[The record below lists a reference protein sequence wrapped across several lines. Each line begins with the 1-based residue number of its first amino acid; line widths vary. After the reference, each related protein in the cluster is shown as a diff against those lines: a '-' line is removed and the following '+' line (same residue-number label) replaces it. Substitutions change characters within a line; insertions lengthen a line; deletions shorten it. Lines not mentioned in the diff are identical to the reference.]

1 MKMRRTQGAKR
12 STDRRE
18 YCSSELS
25 WKRLADTSSFSLPSG
40 SASFLDSVGETGL
53 GGTATMR
60 VKGSST
66 SSLLMTLSAC
76 RMSAARRSATVRL
89 RSAAAGAASPAT
101 SPAAP
106 SSAGA
111 GSTASAWSG
120 RSISISAPAW
130 FLSLACFEAG
140 SASAPACSATS
151 KSTTSSPSP
160 ASTCRSALSA
170 SAATSAAAAP
180 APCSSS
186 CPSSATAATATTSAW
201 LLCNVCSAGCSTWAL
216 HIVPARRPVCCCWCW
231 CGPSTLR
238 IPWICFCLA
247 TFAIVVFTLFFVVV
261 VVIFFVHQGPVG
273 VGRKIFLLC
282 IQAAHST
289 HIVIR
294 VIQFIL
300 IENTVANLIQIR
312 LGSKRV
318 HRCLPSS
325 SLLAVAKQGHFRS
338 HTIGQR
344 GHFIGPGVLSS
355 RSRPPRIIV
364 IIRL

>member
-231 CGPSTLR
+231 CCRWGYWWCCNSMGCAAKGTAFALKGKALPGWYGPAL
-238 IPWICFCLA
+238 
-247 TFAIVVFTLFFVVV
+247 
-261 VVIFFVHQGPVG
+261 
-273 VGRKIFLLC
+273 
-282 IQAAHST
+282 
-289 HIVIR
+289 
-294 VIQFIL
+294 
-300 IENTVANLIQIR
+300 
-312 LGSKRV
+312 LGSEPGRELV
-318 HRCLPSS
+318 GMNSS
-325 SLLAVAKQGHFRS
+325 ASGLRAWEDEDVVAVRGGAPFAPASAAGLLSGLVVALSACSGACDGCGWGGDGDGSGSGSALGPAGLVAVEAAPDTK
-338 HTIGQR
+338 
-344 GHFIGPGVLSS
+344 PEAAA
-355 RSRPPRIIV
+355 
-364 IIRL
+364 